1 MVNNKRTND
10 SYIIKLKTTSESENN
25 IFPLM
30 FCKVWPNFN
39 NCGI

>member
-25 IFPLM
+25 IFPLK
-30 FCKVWPNFN
+30 FDPISIIVEF
-39 NCGI
+39 